1 MMEVNGVYNKDGVL
15 LCHYKKVEPLG
26 PYDDDWDESV
36 SSSKNE
42 TFVRKVCLDFIN
54 NKLLLIKL
62 NFI

>member
-26 PYDDDWDESV
+26 PYDDDWDWESV

-54 NKLLLIKL
+54 NKLL
-62 NFI
+62 FI